1 MSTPTP
7 DAPHHLGE
15 GNTAVLAQL
24 NSGIGVGQWRWL
36 WLSAGVIVL
45 DQWTKWLI
53 TRAFV
58 LGESLT
64 MLPVFNLVRAHNRGA
79 AFSFLDND
87 SAWPRWAFAI
97 LATGVSIALIVW
109 LKRLPRRT
117 QLLAAALAFILGGAI
132 GNLIDRV
139 RLGYV
144 VDFIQVHW
152 AEHYFPA
159 FNVADS
165 AVTVGAALLLL
176 DTWLAGRRR

>member
-1 MSTPTP
+1 MSSPR
-7 DAPHHLGE
+7 DA
-15 GNTAVLAQL
+15 AALARL
-24 NSGIGVGQWRWL
+24 NVAAGIGQWRWL
-36 WLSAGVIVL
+36 WLSGGVIVL
-45 DQWTKWLI
+45 DQLTKWLI
-53 TRAFV
+53 MRAFV

-87 SAWPRWAFAI
+87 SIWPRWFFAI

-109 LKRLPRRT
+109 LKRLPRRS
-117 QLLAAALAFILGGAI
+117 QWLAAALAFILGGAI

-144 VDFIQVHW
+144 VDFVQVHW
-152 AEHYFPA
+152 AQHYFPA

-165 AVTVGAALLLL
+165 AITVGAVLLLF
-176 DTWLAGRRR
+176 DSWLAGRRR